1 MDLGQ
6 AAVSLQGGSFSLV
19 ELKTSPVAF
28 LLLAEDDY
36 ERGGL
41 SALINATTNA
51 KRAIVSQMDQLLVSF
66 GFGSFRWDVP
76 RKVEKLLAMG
86 LLAPTLLRKIVK
98 MRNTLEHTYQAP
110 SLLDVEE
117 AMDVA
122 ALFVMSATA
131 LFIPFEDELQFSLY
145 DRVDSEIP
153 ARYILVGLNT
163 EEGAVFYTAYA
174 YETASP
180 RDVCIGECKIQSGH
194 ALFDSMVKLSAS
206 LMLRY
211 KVDQA
216 LKGFEETYAAL
227 K

>member
-1 MDLGQ
+1 MDIKAFCTAHSMDLGQ

-41 SALINATTNA
+41 SALINATT
-51 KRAIVSQMDQLLVSF
+51 F